1 MFKPFVGMLTLLGLF
16 YSTVCFAQPGEQA
29 PVIQTVLVEK
39 AIQWQPEMI
48 KKYPATFEPI
58 EKVQAVARISGN
70 IIKTAFEEG
79 DMVEKGQLLFE
90 IEDIRYQAAVN
101 SRLAKVAQNRARIE
115 SHKANIRQIEAK
127 VNYAQNDYNRNK
139 ELYEKKVHTKDVVE
153 NSLSILEALKANLE
167 GAKADLTATEAELEG
182 SLADLV
188 LAEDDLKQTK
198 IYSMISGQTG
208 RLTYSTGNYVTPNSQ
223 PLITVSQIDPIY
235 VRFSISQKDFV
246 TYFGNVEKLKQT
258 ATLNLKLADD
268 STYEESGH
276 ISFID
281 NEINSNTDTI
291 RVWATFKN
299 EKHHLNPGGV
309 ASLMLTQKSTETR
322 PAVRVSALLFD
333 AKGYFIYIL
342 NPETNIAERRDVT
355 VGIGNSEFKTILTG
369 LQADEIVVV
378 DGTHKIMPGA
388 EVKPVYREDNN
399 K

>member
-1 MFKPFVGMLTLLGLF
+1 
-16 YSTVCFAQPGEQA
+16 
-29 PVIQTVLVEK
+29 
-39 AIQWQPEMI
+39 MI

-70 IIKTAFEEG
+70 IINIAFKEG

-90 IEDIRYQAAVN
+90 IEDIRYLAAVN
-101 SRLAKVAQNRARIE
+101 SHKAKVAQNRAKIE

-127 VNYAQNDYNRNK
+127 VNYAQNDYNRNV
-139 ELYEKKVHTKDVVE
+139 ELYEKKVHTKDIVE
-153 NSLSILEALKANLE
+153 NSLSVLEALKANLE

-182 SLADLV
+182 AIADLV

-198 IYSMISGQTG
+198 IYSMITGQTG
-208 RLTYSTGNYVTPNSQ
+208 RLTYTTGNYVTPNSQ

-258 ATLNLKLADD
+258 ATLKLKLADD
-268 STYEESGH
+268 SSYDEPGL

-309 ASLMLTQKSTETR
+309 ASLMLVQKATEPR
-322 PAVRVSALLFD
+322 PAVRVSAILFD
-333 AKGYFIYIL
+333 AKGYFVYVVD
-342 NPETNIAERRDVT
+342 PKTNKAERRDIM
-355 VGIGNSEFKTILTG
+355 VGIGDGEFKTVQTG
-369 LQADEIVVV
+369 LQADEIVII
-378 DGTHKIMPGA
+378 DGTHKVMPGA